1 MMLKS
6 NKKEFIV
13 YKFFKRVK
21 SQKGISGVVVALM
34 LVLVGVIAVVGIQTF
49 LTGQKNTVTT
59 ETANQVNT
67 IVSGG

>member
-1 MMLKS
+1 MY
-6 NKKEFIV
+6 E
-13 YKFFKRVK
+13 FFKRVK

-49 LTGQKNTVTT
+49 LTGQKDTVQN

-67 IVSGG
+67 IVNGG